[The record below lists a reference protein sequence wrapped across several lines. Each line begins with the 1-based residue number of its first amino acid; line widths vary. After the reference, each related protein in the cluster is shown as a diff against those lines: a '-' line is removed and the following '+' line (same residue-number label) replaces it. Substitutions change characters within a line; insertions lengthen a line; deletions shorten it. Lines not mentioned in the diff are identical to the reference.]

1 MRILHLRRIKTT
13 LRISVPAEFVR
24 RRGLSEGDQCVWVE
38 EGDSVRLRFVKFADV
53 AAAAGVPQEPE
64 QATAA

>member
-1 MRILHLRRIKTT
+1 MQTLHLRRIKTT
-13 LRISVPAEFVR
+13 LRISVPYQFVR
-24 RRGLSEGDQCVWVE
+24 KRGLSEGDQCIWIE

-53 AAAAGVPQEPE
+53 AAAAGVPQETE